1 MGFCTRYI
9 NFSIVFVLMILK
21 LYVFTKTWPND
32 SFRNL
37 SLFPENYFD
46 FRAEV
51 ILILGWWLS
60 ECNSPLVLL
69 V

>member
-1 MGFCTRYI
+1 
-9 NFSIVFVLMILK
+9 MILK

-51 ILILGWWLS
+51 ILIP
-60 ECNSPLVLL
+60 N
-69 V
+69 